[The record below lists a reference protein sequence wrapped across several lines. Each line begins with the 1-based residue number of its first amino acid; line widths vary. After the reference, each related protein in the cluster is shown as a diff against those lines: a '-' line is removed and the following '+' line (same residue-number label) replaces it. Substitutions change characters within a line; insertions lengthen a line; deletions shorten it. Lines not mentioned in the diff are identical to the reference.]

1 MEYVISWRDGWRN
14 FVQAKMPVST
24 GNISFVFSRLFRQ
37 APFSFS
43 RGFLLR
49 NFRPFASFLPHQ
61 TVLFFPFNC
70 LFENAQFLLSNF
82 FFPHFPTFPFP
93 PSYFP
98 TFPFSTSP
106 FPTFLFSNI
115 PIFLPSYFPTFPFSR
130 LFIIIFSLA
139 NFPDFQWNY
148 IRCEVYLFWE
158 NIAHIR
164 KLTVT
169 LITMRYRAAKV

>member
-70 LFENAQFLLSNF
+70 LFENAHSCFLISSS
-82 FFPHFPTFPFP
+82 PTFP
-93 PSYFP
+93 PSLFHLP
-98 TFPFSTSP
+98 ISSHSHFSTSP
-106 FPTFLFSNI
+106 FPTFPFSHL

-164 KLTVT
+164 KLAVT